1 MDERELDWNDNI
13 ENDGEAYQLLPEGDY
28 DFEVI
33 RFERGRS
40 KGSDKLPPCN
50 MAILTIQLSG
60 GGLSTVVTENLVLHT
75 KMEWKLS
82 QFFCAIGQKQKG
94 EKVRMNWQAVLGAKG
109 RCKVGVRSY
118 QKQNGEDGLTNE
130 IKKFYEADMPSP
142 PSPSTANA
150 VRSAPKTGALAFA
163 R

>member
-1 MDERELDWNDNI
+1 MDERELDWNDSI
-13 ENDGEAYQLLPEGDY
+13 EDDGGEYELLPEGDY
-28 DFEVI
+28 DFEVTK
-33 RFERGRS
+33 FERGRS

-109 RCKVGVRSY
+109 RCKVGIRKY
-118 QKQNGEDGLTNE
+118 KKQNGEDGEANE
-130 IKKFYEADMPSP
+130 ILKFYEAQSAAPARRF
-142 PSPSTANA
+142 TAG
-150 VRSAPKTGALAFA
+150 TF
-163 R
+163 